1 VPWYNVAP
9 VASEYE
15 AGDVCGPSAAEALG
29 EDRRFSHK
37 LRRSPV
43 WSIEFPERA
52 DGQRPPPARKLHTIP
67 WPCEADAK
75 ADADAAM
82 PTTTPHPRRT
92 RAESRDEHAALP
104 FTPPIVAPLT
114 APIHTWFTSPAR
126 SHPNAAQAKELPLH
140 LIQLILSYVGALRRL
155 AMSADAARSSTMPPT
170 SRASRARRGCSIT

>member
-1 VPWYNVAP
+1 VLTDRGRRPRESYIQ
-9 VASEYE
+9 S
-15 AGDVCGPSAAEALG
+15 LG
-29 EDRRFSHK
+29 HVKETQK
-37 LRRSPV
+37 
-43 WSIEFPERA
+43 
-52 DGQRPPPARKLHTIP
+52 QMQTQ
-67 WPCEADAK
+67 
-75 ADADAAM
+75 AM

-92 RAESRDEHAALP
+92 HVESRDEHAGPA
-104 FTPPIVAPLT
+104 FTAPIM